1 MLLAIDVGNTN
12 TVIGLFEGK
21 SLMRFWRLTT
31 VPQQTADEYGILFR
45 NLFQPAGY
53 LPEQVKHAI
62 ISCVVPPLI
71 ETLKSMCLDYFDVDA
86 LIVGPGIKT
95 GIRLAVD
102 HPQEVGA
109 DRIVN
114 AIAAWHL
121 YGGPAIVVDF
131 GTATTFD
138 PISVEGAFLGGAIA
152 PGAGISAEALYQSAA
167 KLPRVEIQKPRKV
180 IGKNTVD
187 NIQSGLFFGY
197 CGLVD
202 GILSAMVLEMA
213 SDPTIIATGGFGA
226 IFHGESKFI
235 KHYDPNLTLSGLQL
249 LAHANLPSGS

>member
-12 TVIGLFEGK
+12 TVIGLFQNNE
-21 SLMRFWRLTT
+21 LVRFWRLTT
-31 VPQQTADEYGILFR
+31 VAKQTADEYGILFR

-53 LPEQVKHAI
+53 EPEQVEHAI
-62 ISCVVPPLI
+62 ISCVVPPLE
-71 ETLKSMCLDYFDVDA
+71 ETLRAMCRDYFGVTA
-86 LIVGPGIKT
+86 LTVGPGIKT

-114 AIAAWHL
+114 AIAAFRL

-138 PISVEGAFLGGAIA
+138 PISSDGAFLGGAIA
-152 PGAGISAEALYQSAA
+152 PGAGISADALYKAAA
-167 KLPRVEIQKPRKV
+167 KLPRVDIQRPRKV

-197 CGLVD
+197 RGLVD
-202 GILSAMVLEMA
+202 GILEAMVEEMPGK
-213 SDPTIIATGGFGA
+213 PTIVATGGLGV
-226 IFHGESKFI
+226 IFKDESRFI
-235 KHYDPNLTLSGLQL
+235 EHYDPNLTLMGLQI
-249 LAHANLPSGS
+249 LAESNGCS